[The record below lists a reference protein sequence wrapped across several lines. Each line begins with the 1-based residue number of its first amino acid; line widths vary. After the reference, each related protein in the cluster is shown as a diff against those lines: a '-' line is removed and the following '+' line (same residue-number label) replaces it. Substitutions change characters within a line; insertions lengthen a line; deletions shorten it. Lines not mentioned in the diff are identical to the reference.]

1 MRRRMLFSLLL
12 LAIFLFC
19 FLPIGST
26 HDRFIF
32 SSLVRLYIGAMLI
45 AILVIAA
52 FTKKKQDGK

>member
-1 MRRRMLFSLLL
+1 MLFSLLL

-19 FLPIGST
+19 FLPIGSA